1 MSYQIKII
9 DGEIDEIT
17 TQSFHNY
24 DKAYDMLANIHE
36 DLCCS
41 DADYNDRPYYEIIE
55 IKKWLFEYLR
65 TIDNK

>member
-1 MSYQIKII
+1 MSYQIKRI

-17 TQSFHNY
+17 TQAFQNY
-24 DKAYDMLANIHE
+24 DEAYDMLANIYE

-55 IKKWLFEYLR
+55 IKK
-65 TIDNK
+65 